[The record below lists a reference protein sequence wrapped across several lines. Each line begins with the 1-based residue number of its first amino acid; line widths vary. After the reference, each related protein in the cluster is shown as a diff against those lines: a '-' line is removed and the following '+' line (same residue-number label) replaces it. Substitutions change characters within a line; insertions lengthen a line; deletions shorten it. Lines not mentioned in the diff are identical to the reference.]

1 MVETLLCVHPCN
13 KPWLRGGLMRA
24 ESLGLSPSS
33 VHAAGAALQ
42 QTLASWELSHPAS
55 APQSKPRL
63 GLRVQR
69 AQLPSEA
76 GQEAARRE
84 RGQPGLRRQQMR
96 RRRRGCRRAGGRA
109 AGGWRGGPREA
120 VGRRRAAARAMAGR
134 AVPGLLPWLLGALGG
149 LVAAAEVPSPGS
161 PAAQVEVTLRGG
173 AEPVRGCTLQ
183 GALLG
188 RAGLE
193 LQPAAAA
200 AVRGSLVLVNDTD
213 PRLEDDDPWIGV
225 VPVEGEQA
233 EVPKHHK
240 EESFA
245 RAVVNKMKR
254 ALVLGASAL
263 LILALNQNT
272 IRELDVSQVLS
283 KPVVIVQTSENV
295 TKLLG
300 ALLRGLQA
308 TAKITYQAGLL
319 ENMGLTLTLW
329 STCGLSRGGVYAEW
343 QGVICT
349 GENSSKVQK
358 YLQQLWNAILL
369 IALILCTGVIVQ
381 AQRHSRHSQ
390 LDQESELDL
399 KQHIA
404 QKLLAL
410 KTRRYHPGRSP
421 HSWAH
426 EIDSCAIC
434 LDQFQKNQCLRVL
447 PCLHEFHQDC
457 VDPWLLL
464 QQTCPLCKHNILGNC
479 C

>member
-1 MVETLLCVHPCN
+1 M
-13 KPWLRGGLMRA
+13 
-24 ESLGLSPSS
+24 
-33 VHAAGAALQ
+33 AAGWAA
-42 QTLASWELSHPAS
+42 
-55 APQSKPRL
+55 
-63 GLRVQR
+63 
-69 AQLPSEA
+69 
-76 GQEAARRE
+76 
-84 RGQPGLRRQQMR
+84 
-96 RRRRGCRRAGGRA
+96 
-109 AGGWRGGPREA
+109 
-120 VGRRRAAARAMAGR
+120 
-134 AVPGLLPWLLGALGG
+134 PGLLPWLLGG
-149 LVAAAEVPSPGS
+149 LLAAAAAAASGS
-161 PAAQVEVTLRGG
+161 AAAQVEVTLRGG
-173 AEPVRGCTLQ
+173 SERGESGGGGGCTLQ

-193 LQPAAAA
+193 PQAAAAAA

-213 PRLEDDDPWIGV
+213 PQLEDEDSWIGV
-225 VPVEGEQA
+225 VPVGEEQV

-245 RAVVNKMKR
+245 SAVVNKMKR

-263 LILALNQNT
+263 LILALNQNA
-272 IRELDVSQVLS
+272 IRELDVSQALS
-283 KPVVIVQTSENV
+283 KPVVVVQTSENV

-319 ENMGLTLTLW
+319 ENMGVTLTLW

-381 AQRHSRHSQ
+381 AQRQSRHSQ
-390 LDQESELDL
+390 LDQDPELDL

-410 KTRRYHPGRSP
+410 KTRRYHPGKPPR
-421 HSWAH
+421 SWAH

-434 LDQFQKNQCLRVL
+434 LDQFQKHQCLRVL
-447 PCLHEFHQDC
+447 PCLHEFHRDC

>member
-1 MVETLLCVHPCN
+1 M
-13 KPWLRGGLMRA
+13 
-24 ESLGLSPSS
+24 
-33 VHAAGAALQ
+33 
-42 QTLASWELSHPAS
+42 
-55 APQSKPRL
+55 
-63 GLRVQR
+63 
-69 AQLPSEA
+69 
-76 GQEAARRE
+76 
-84 RGQPGLRRQQMR
+84 
-96 RRRRGCRRAGGRA
+96 
-109 AGGWRGGPREA
+109 
-120 VGRRRAAARAMAGR
+120 
-134 AVPGLLPWLLGALGG
+134 AVPAGLLAWLLL
-149 LVAAAEVPSPGS
+149 AAAEAAAASS
-161 PAAQVEVTLRGG
+161 SSSSSSSSAAAAAAQVEVTLRGG
-173 AEPVRGCTLQ
+173 SSEPGRGCCGTLQ

-188 RAGLE
+188 RPGLE
-193 LQPAAAA
+193 LQAAAA

-213 PRLEDDDPWIGV
+213 PRLDNEDTWIGV
-225 VPVEGEQA
+225 VPVEEEQTEA
-233 EVPKHHK
+233 PKGHK

-245 RAVVNKMKR
+245 STVVDKMKR

-263 LILALNQNT
+263 LILALNQNR

-300 ALLRGLQA
+300 ALLRGLRA

-319 ENMGLTLTLW
+319 ENMGVTLTLW
-329 STCGLSRGGVYAEW
+329 STCGLSRGGMYAEW

-369 IALILCTGVIVQ
+369 IALLLCTGVIVQ
-381 AQRHSRHSQ
+381 AQRQSRHSQ

-404 QKLLAL
+404 QKVLAL
-410 KTRRYHPGRSP
+410 KTRRYQPGRAP

-434 LDQFQKNQCLRVL
+434 LDQFQKNQCLRIL
-447 PCLHEFHQDC
+447 PCLHEFHRDC

-464 QQTCPLCKHNILGNC
+464 QQTCPLCKHNVLGNC

>member
-1 MVETLLCVHPCN
+1 M
-13 KPWLRGGLMRA
+13 
-24 ESLGLSPSS
+24 
-33 VHAAGAALQ
+33 
-42 QTLASWELSHPAS
+42 
-55 APQSKPRL
+55 
-63 GLRVQR
+63 
-69 AQLPSEA
+69 
-76 GQEAARRE
+76 
-84 RGQPGLRRQQMR
+84 
-96 RRRRGCRRAGGRA
+96 
-109 AGGWRGGPREA
+109 
-120 VGRRRAAARAMAGR
+120 
-134 AVPGLLPWLLGALGG
+134 AVPGLLAWLLGG
-149 LVAAAEVPSPGS
+149 LLAAAAEAAASS
-161 PAAQVEVTLRGG
+161 SSSSSSSSSAAQVEVTLRGG
-173 AEPVRGCTLQ
+173 GGGGSEPGRGCRCTLQ

-193 LQPAAAA
+193 LQAAA
-200 AVRGSLVLVNDTD
+200 AVRGSLVLVNDTE
-213 PRLEDDDPWIGV
+213 PRLGDEDTWIGV
-225 VPVEGEQA
+225 VPVEEGQA
-233 EVPKHHK
+233 ETPKRHK

-245 RAVVNKMKR
+245 STVVDKMKR

-263 LILALNQNT
+263 LILALNQNR

-308 TAKITYQAGLL
+308 TAKITYQGGLL
-319 ENMGLTLTLW
+319 ENMGVTLTLW
-329 STCGLSRGGVYAEW
+329 STCGLSRGGMYAEW

-381 AQRHSRHSQ
+381 AQRQSRHSQ
-390 LDQESELDL
+390 LDQDSELDL

-410 KTRRYHPGRSP
+410 KTRRYHPGRGP

-434 LDQFQKNQCLRVL
+434 LDQFQKNQWLRVL
-447 PCLHEFHQDC
+447 PCLHEFHRDC

-464 QQTCPLCKHNILGNC
+464 QQTCPLCKHNVLGNC
-479 C
+479 Y

>member
-1 MVETLLCVHPCN
+1 
-13 KPWLRGGLMRA
+13 
-24 ESLGLSPSS
+24 
-33 VHAAGAALQ
+33 
-42 QTLASWELSHPAS
+42 
-55 APQSKPRL
+55 
-63 GLRVQR
+63 
-69 AQLPSEA
+69 
-76 GQEAARRE
+76 
-84 RGQPGLRRQQMR
+84 
-96 RRRRGCRRAGGRA
+96 
-109 AGGWRGGPREA
+109 
-120 VGRRRAAARAMAGR
+120 MAGR
-134 AVPGLLPWLLGALGG
+134 AAPWLLLGG
-149 LVAAAEVPSPGS
+149 LLAAVAAEAAEASAPGS
-161 PAAQVEVTLRGG
+161 PAAQVEVTLRGE
-173 AEPVRGCTLQ
+173 AEPGRGCTLQ

-193 LQPAAAA
+193 LQAAAAA

-213 PRLEDDDPWIGV
+213 PRLEEEDSWIGV
-225 VPVEGEQA
+225 VPVGVEETE
-233 EVPKHHK
+233 EVPKRHR

-272 IRELDVSQVLS
+272 IRELDVAQVLS

-329 STCGLSRGGVYAEW
+329 STCGLSRGGMYAEW

-410 KTRRYHPGRSP
+410 KTRPYHPGRSP

>member
-1 MVETLLCVHPCN
+1 MAMPGLLA
-13 KPWLRGGLMRA
+13 WLLGGLLAAAA
-24 ESLGLSPSS
+24 EASSPSS
-33 VHAAGAALQ
+33 
-42 QTLASWELSHPAS
+42 SSS
-55 APQSKPRL
+55 S
-63 GLRVQR
+63 
-69 AQLPSEA
+69 SSS
-76 GQEAARRE
+76 
-84 RGQPGLRRQQMR
+84 
-96 RRRRGCRRAGGRA
+96 
-109 AGGWRGGPREA
+109 
-120 VGRRRAAARAMAGR
+120 
-134 AVPGLLPWLLGALGG
+134 
-149 LVAAAEVPSPGS
+149 SPGS
-161 PAAQVEVTLRGG
+161 AAAAAQVEVTLPGRGCC
-173 AEPVRGCTLQ
+173 CTLQ

-188 RAGLE
+188 RPGLE
-193 LQPAAAA
+193 LQAAA
-200 AVRGSLVLVNDTD
+200 AVRGSLVLVNDTE
-213 PRLEDDDPWIGV
+213 PRLEDDDTWIGV
-225 VPVEGEQA
+225 VPVEEEQT
-233 EVPKHHK
+233 ETPKGHK

-245 RAVVNKMKR
+245 STVVDKMKR

-263 LILALNQNT
+263 LILALNQNR
-272 IRELDVSQVLS
+272 IRELDVSQVVS

-300 ALLRGLQA
+300 ALLRGLRA

-319 ENMGLTLTLW
+319 ENMGVTLTLW
-329 STCGLSRGGVYAEW
+329 STCGLSRGGIYAEW

-381 AQRHSRHSQ
+381 AQRQSRHSQ

-399 KQHIA
+399 KQHIT

-410 KTRRYHPGRSP
+410 KTRRYHPGRAP

-447 PCLHEFHQDC
+447 PCLHEFHRDC

-464 QQTCPLCKHNILGNC
+464 QQTCPLCKHNVLGNC